1 MSNGYAFFWGAI
13 SLIIFVVLLGG
24 LFGSVSVNDLS
35 LTEGW
40 HRWAIIVVCVILL
53 ALIIHSV
60 FW

>member
-1 MSNGYAFFWGAI
+1 MSKGYAFFWGAI
-13 SLIIFVVLLGG
+13 YLIVLVVLLGC

-40 HRWAIIVVCVILL
+40 HRWVSIVVCILLL